1 VSATPRTELQ
11 RTLGF
16 WTAAAVVVGT
26 VIGSGIFLVPS
37 DMARAV
43 GSPSLVFAAWIVGGV
58 LSLFGALTYAELA
71 AAMPRA
77 GGEYV
82 YLKEAYGPLLGF
94 VQGWM
99 NTMVGFSASIAAK
112 AAALY
117 TYFAIFF
124 PGFRHVFYTLDV
136 PIGPNGGPLELQYG
150 QLFGVAIVVLLTV
163 LNAIGVRVGGG
174 VQVATTALKI
184 ALIAGIIV
192 VGLSSSRGDF
202 GNLDTSMAA
211 APGGAAGFFAA
222 LVAALWAYDGWSNA
236 AMLGADVHQPG
247 RNLPRVL
254 ILGTGAVIVVYLL
267 TNLAYFAVLT
277 VSEAGANQ
285 TVAAAMMQRAVGPAG
300 GAIVA
305 VAAIV
310 SIFASLNGS
319 LLSGSRVPYAMARG
333 GLFFEAMGHIH
344 PRFGTPAASLALL
357 CVWSSIL
364 LLSGRFDQLYRMVIF
379 TSWIFYAL
387 TAAGAIVLRY
397 KRPDLVR
404 PYRIWG
410 YPWVPG
416 LFVIVAIA
424 LLYST
429 LVTYPGDSLRGLILI
444 AIALPFYFYW
454 RRPAR
459 RAAGSES

>member
-1 VSATPRTELQ
+1 MPADP
-11 RTLGF
+11 
-16 WTAAAVVVGT
+16 
-26 VIGSGIFLVPS
+26 
-37 DMARAV
+37 
-43 GSPSLVFAAWIVGGV
+43 GGV
-58 LSLFGALTYAELA
+58 
-71 AAMPRA
+71 
-77 GGEYV
+77 
-82 YLKEAYGPLLGF
+82 
-94 VQGWM
+94 
-99 NTMVGFSASIAAK
+99 
-112 AAALY
+112 
-117 TYFAIFF
+117 
-124 PGFRHVFYTLDV
+124 
-136 PIGPNGGPLELQYG
+136 
-150 QLFGVAIVVLLTV
+150 
-163 LNAIGVRVGGG
+163 
-174 VQVATTALKI
+174 
-184 ALIAGIIV
+184 
-192 VGLSSSRGDF
+192 
-202 GNLDTSMAA
+202 
-211 APGGAAGFFAA
+211 AGFFAA

-236 AMLGADVHQPG
+236 AMLGADVQRPG

>member
-1 VSATPRTELQ
+1 VELR

-71 AAMPRA
+71 AAMPKA

-82 YLKEAYGPLLGF
+82 YLREAYGPLLGF

-117 TYFAIFF
+117 TYLAVFF
-124 PGFRHVFYTLDV
+124 PGFRRVFYTIPL
-136 PIGPNGGPLELQYG
+136 PIGPDGGPLDLVYG
-150 QLFGVAIVVLLTV
+150 QLVGVGIVLLLTV
-163 LNAIGVRVGGG
+163 LNTLGVRVGGG
-174 VQVATTALKI
+174 VQVATTALKL
-184 ALIAGIIV
+184 AMIAGIIV
-192 VGLSSSRGDF
+192 VSLYTSGGDF
-202 GNLDTSMAA
+202 GNLNTSMVA
-211 APGGAAGFFAA
+211 APGGTAGFFAA
-222 LVAALWAYDGWSNA
+222 LVAALWAYDGWSNT
-236 AMLGADVHQPG
+236 AMLGADVTQPG

-254 ILGTGAVIVVYLL
+254 ILGTGAVIVIYLL
-267 TNLAYFAVLT
+267 ANVAYFAVLPAAE
-277 VSEAGANQ
+277 VGASQ
-285 TVAAAMMQRAVGPAG
+285 TVAAGMMQRAVGPGG

-319 LLSGSRVPYAMARG
+319 LLAGSRVPYAMARG
-333 GLFFEAMGHIH
+333 GLFFESMGRIH
-344 PRFGTPAASLALL
+344 PKFGTPASSLLLL

-397 KRPDLVR
+397 KRPDLPR

-416 LFVIVAIA
+416 IFVIVAIA

-429 LVTYPGDSLRGLILI
+429 LITYPGDSVRGLVLI

-454 RRPAR
+454 RRSAVR
-459 RAAGSES
+459 